1 MATPQT
7 PSPPACSRCGAAL
20 SGGVLSGACPRCL
33 LAAAMEGRERSP
45 SGSALHALLP
55 PTASRLPVRFGDYEL
70 LERIARG
77 GMGVVF
83 KARDLRLQRLVALKM
98 IVDGELA
105 TEVDVHRF
113 RAEAEAAALL
123 DHPNIVPLY
132 EVGEH
137 EGHHF
142 FTMRLME
149 GGSLAD
155 HMERLRAEPRKAAE
169 LMAAVARAVHH
180 GHQRGILHRDLKP
193 PNILMDAEGRP
204 HVGDFGVARRI
215 AQEGLTQ
222 TGSVV
227 GTPAYMAPEQAE
239 GRVRSLTTAA
249 DVYGLGAILYELV
262 SGRPPFEG
270 DTAAHIL
277 RQVVEHDPTPLHLVA
292 PRVDPELETV
302 CHKCLEKNPAQRYG
316 SAAELALELE
326 RHARG
331 EPIVTRR
338 PGRAGRTWRWF
349 RRHPVLAG
357 TLTVVTW
364 FLLSMTAGALH
375 VALGQMHERRGEVLA
390 ADTHAALTA
399 AGAVLYQL
407 DTYRSAVEWAARL
420 PAVADGLRRH
430 DTDGL
435 HEFLHAMDL
444 TAPPRHGLRLPDGG
458 SPFSV
463 WLVLDRDG
471 VVRGR
476 WPRSDAQV
484 LGLSHAWRDYFVGAA
499 QAARAGTTTAYV
511 SRGFESVVDGQH
523 LFAISAP
530 ILAPDG
536 GWLGVVVAMS
546 RTGPTLGS
554 LRLDAPDEREPH
566 VVLVA
571 PKDAPR
577 GGSIP
582 ILESE
587 LMVMVHPRLGP
598 GETRLLDAPTTE
610 RVREALQLAPRPGLE
625 NPQFPTRDQVVR
637 SDAHVDA
644 LQPDEGPWLA
654 EYVPVG
660 STNYVVI
667 VQTRDDAILAPTRT
681 LLGRL
686 ALWSGLPALAGGGLL
701 TLLLSV
707 LQRRARG

>member
-1 MATPQT
+1 MAGP
-7 PSPPACSRCGAAL
+7 
-20 SGGVLSGACPRCL
+20 
-33 LAAAMEGRERSP
+33 ERPP
-45 SGSALHALLP
+45 SGNTVHALLP
-55 PTASRLPVRFGDYEL
+55 PTTSRLPVRFGGYEL

-123 DHPNIVPLY
+123 DHPNIVPIH

-137 EGHHF
+137 DGHHY

-193 PNILMDAEGRP
+193 PNILLDTEGRP

-227 GTPAYMAPEQAE
+227 GTPAYMAPEQAA

-249 DVYGLGAILYELV
+249 DIYSLGAILYELV
-262 SGRPPFEG
+262 AGRPPFEG

-277 RQVVEHDPTPLHLVA
+277 RQVVEQEPPPLRLVA
-292 PRVDPELETV
+292 PRVDRDLETV
-302 CHKCLEKNPAQRYG
+302 CHKCLEKNPSRRYG

-326 RHARG
+326 RFARG

-357 TLTVVTW
+357 ALTVVTW
-364 FLLSMTAGALH
+364 FLVSMTAGALH
-375 VALGQMHERRGEVLA
+375 VALGQLRERRGEVLA
-390 ADTHAALTA
+390 ANTHAALTA

-407 DTYRSAVEWAARL
+407 DTYRTAVEWAARTPL
-420 PAVADGLRRH
+420 VADGLRQD
-430 DTDGL
+430 DTHGL
-435 HEFLHAMDL
+435 HQFLYIMDH
-444 TAPPRHGLRLPDGG
+444 TAPPRHGLRLPDGT
-458 SPFSV
+458 SPFTV
-463 WLVLDRDG
+463 WLVLDRHG

-476 WPRSDAQV
+476 WPRSDALV
-484 LGLSHAWRDYFVGAA
+484 LGQSHAWRDYFVGAER
-499 QAARAGTTTAYV
+499 AARAKTTTAYV

-530 ILAPDG
+530 ILDASG
-536 GWLGVVVAMS
+536 EWLGVVVAMS

-554 LRLDAPDEREPH
+554 LRLDAPDEHEPH

-582 ILESE
+582 LLESD
-587 LMVMVHPRLGP
+587 LMVMVHPRLSP
-598 GETRLLDAPTTE
+598 GQTRLLDTPTTQ
-610 RVREALQLAPRPGLE
+610 RVREALRLAPRPGLE

-637 SDAHVDA
+637 SDTHVDA
-644 LQPDEGPWLA
+644 LAPDEGPWLA
-654 EYVPVG
+654 AYVPVG
-660 STNYVVI
+660 STHYVVI
-667 VQTRDDAILAPTRT
+667 VQTRDDALLAPTRT

-701 TLLLSV
+701 TLLLSL